1 MSVYVPFYN
10 GQFGGGSIKFGASE
24 IFDSSVLE
32 LEMGDD
38 VVLGGPFVPA
48 AAVFFFFLTNRESQD
63 QGERERDWLRN
74 QMVLTPEYASFPRV
88 F

>member
-10 GQFGGGSIKFGASE
+10 GQFGGSIKFGGNE

-38 VVLGGPFVPA
+38 VVLGGPYTCCCC
-48 AAVFFFFLTNRESQD
+48 VFFFFFFKLTERVRAKGRETS
-63 QGERERDWLRN
+63 
-74 QMVLTPEYASFPRV
+74 
-88 F
+88 